1 MKELTRNKLLAA
13 WQYCDDEDKST
24 EFMIQ
29 FMMDNAKVDMDCVVN
44 FMNKTPDEERV
55 EWLKNIRA
63 EAAIKNTETK

>member
-55 EWLKNIRA
+55 EWLKNIKA
-63 EAAIKNTETK
+63 EAAIKNTER

>member
-44 FMNKTPDEERV
+44 FMNETPDEERV
-55 EWLKNIRA
+55 EWLKNIKA
-63 EAAIKNTETK
+63 EAAIKNTDG

>member
-29 FMMDNAKVDMDCVVN
+29 FMMDNAKVDMDCVIN
-44 FMNKTPDEERV
+44 FLKKTTDKERD
-55 EWLKNIRA
+55 EWLKNIKA
-63 EAAIKNTETK
+63 EAAIKNAEG

>member
-55 EWLKNIRA
+55 EWLKNI
-63 EAAIKNTETK
+63 KQ

>member
-55 EWLKNIRA
+55 EWLKNIKA
-63 EAAIKNTETK
+63 EAAIKSTER

>member
-44 FMNKTPDEERV
+44 FIEKTTDEERV
-55 EWLKNIRA
+55 EWLKNIKA
-63 EAAIKNTETK
+63 EAAIKNTDG

>member
-1 MKELTRNKLLAA
+1 MKELTKNKLLAA

-44 FMNKTPDEERV
+44 FIEKTTDEERV
-55 EWLKNIRA
+55 EWLKNIKA
-63 EAAIKNTETK
+63 EAAIKNTEG

>member
-1 MKELTRNKLLAA
+1 MKKLTRNKLLAA
-13 WQYCDDEDKST
+13 RQYCDDEDKST

-55 EWLKNIRA
+55 EWLKNIKA
-63 EAAIKNTETK
+63 EAAIKSTDG

>member
-1 MKELTRNKLLAA
+1 MKELTKNKLLAA

-44 FMNKTPDEERV
+44 FIEKTTDEERV
-55 EWLKNIRA
+55 EWLKNIKA
-63 EAAIKNTETK
+63 EAAIKNTDG

>member
-1 MKELTRNKLLAA
+1 MKKLTRNKLLAA

-55 EWLKNIRA
+55 EWLKNIKA
-63 EAAIKNTETK
+63 EAAIKSTDG

>member
-29 FMMDNAKVDMDCVVN
+29 FMMDNAKVDMDCVAN
-44 FMNKTPDEERV
+44 FIEKTTDKVERV
-55 EWLKNIRA
+55 EWLLK
-63 EAAIKNTETK
+63 T